1 MKAKDYFAKYGP
13 SIWSEKVLASGLC
26 SADEMFKEM
35 TAEISTLAEKRHAKE
50 PASINKIVLEINDK
64 WNAVCRLYEKKY
76 GELPESLSVD
86 RVKTE
91 FRAHEDAVVFDIRK
105 YFSY

>member
-35 TAEISTLAEKRHAKE
+35 TAEISTLAEKRHVI
-50 PASINKIVLEINDK
+50 ASAGINKIILEINDK

-76 GELPESLSVD
+76 GERPAGLCLD
-86 RVKTE
+86 RVKIECHGYDTNIVWD
-91 FRAHEDAVVFDIRK
+91 RNMRW
-105 YFSY
+105 